1 MRKVDP
7 RISESDDHARSIE
20 NADWSHAARG
30 NLSREARRIRN
41 SDETR
46 GCVEEQT

>member
-1 MRKVDP
+1 MGKVDP

-20 NADWSHAARG
+20 DAAWSHAARG
-30 NLSREARRIRN
+30 NFSREARRTRN

-46 GCVEEQT
+46 GGVEEQT